1 MKVSAFANTIFVA
14 LISGLF
20 NTVSGECDGLLTEN
34 KVTQLNFFESTVGTN
49 TLHLKDGELRYK
61 SE

>member
-1 MKVSAFANTIFVA
+1 MKISAFAFCLA

-20 NTVSGECDGLLTEN
+20 NTVSGECDGTLTEA
-34 KVTQLNFFESTVGTN
+34 KITQLDLSHSKVETN
-49 TLHLKDGELRYK
+49 TLHLKDGEIRYK

>member
-20 NTVSGECDGLLTEN
+20 NTVSGECDGTLTED
-34 KVTQLNFFESTVGTN
+34 KITQLDLSHSTVETN
-49 TLHLKDGELRYK
+49 TLHLKDGEIRYK